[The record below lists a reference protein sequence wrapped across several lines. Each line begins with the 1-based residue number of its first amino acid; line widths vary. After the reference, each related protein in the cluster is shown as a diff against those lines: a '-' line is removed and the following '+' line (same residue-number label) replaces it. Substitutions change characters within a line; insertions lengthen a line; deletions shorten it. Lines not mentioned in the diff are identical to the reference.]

1 MLSAN
6 SQWGLNHIQSQTGN
20 TKAQIV
26 PSGHQ
31 FIPPKVFS
39 GEHPSPH
46 PPKLKLGKLSRTPL
60 DHLESLL
67 RDTSSL
73 SASSQTQ
80 DAWCSLEEPRSI
92 LASGKALGS
101 DERKGCTHSACSV
114 SSGLSQGA
122 RMTHRVLPGSSTRKK
137 AVSVVVFNP
146 MGEAAT
152 WLISSGFS
160 AIQNVQFPHFSETP
174 SLHEGGPFAV

>member
-1 MLSAN
+1 MRNQSLQVSGMLSAN

-20 TKAQIV
+20 TKVQMV

-67 RDTSSL
+67 RDTQQAACLLAPRLRMLGAAWRSRGASL
-73 SASSQTQ
+73 
-80 DAWCSLEEPRSI
+80 L
-92 LASGKALGS
+92 LG
-101 DERKGCTHSACSV
+101 RLWGAMKG
-114 SSGLSQGA
+114 
-122 RMTHRVLPGSSTRKK
+122 R
-137 AVSVVVFNP
+137 
-146 MGEAAT
+146 AAH
-152 WLISSGFS
+152 
-160 AIQNVQFPHFSETP
+160 IQHAQ
-174 SLHEGGPFAV
+174 